1 LPGSEDKGGSGIALY
16 AFDRESFMADP
27 HEFVKGI
34 EEDLMLPAAL
44 PGKFRPPYLPP
55 YLGVSPFADRT
66 KIYPLFRTAWIS
78 HPTRCT

>member
-1 LPGSEDKGGSGIALY
+1 MPGSEDKGGSGIALY

-44 PGKFRPPYLPP
+44 PGKFRPPYL
-55 YLGVSPFADRT
+55 GVSPFADRT
-66 KIYPLFRTAWIS
+66 KIYPLFRTTWIP
-78 HPTRCT
+78 HPTRYT